1 MLHFKQRIAPLPIN
15 GAVVLLERLLQI
27 GRLRK
32 GRLQLGVLVVD
43 RLLGRLAATGLVLT
57 GPLSRADLPPQA
69 IHLGLE
75 LALVVSQLAALLVR
89 LHQGLLR
96 LHHLGGLYLK
106 ELHLSL
112 KAALV
117 ARQLLMQPVG
127 LVERPPSRGRLRPRL
142 RRLDAKTAGV
152 GNEPVVVMT
161 GPEQTSPP
169 GQHLGYE
176 KEGLSRRKS
185 KT

>member
-1 MLHFKQRIAPLPIN
+1 MLRFEQCTTPLPFD
-15 GAVVLLERLLQI
+15 GAIVLLEHPLQI
-27 GRLRK
+27 GCLGK
-32 GRLQLGVLVVD
+32 GRLQLGVLVFG

-57 GPLSRADLPPQA
+57 GPLSRGNLPPQA

-75 LALVVSQLAALLVR
+75 PTLVVHQLAALLVR

-96 LHHLGGLYLK
+96 LCHLGGFRLK
-106 ELHLSL
+106 ELHLGL

-117 ARQLLMQPVG
+117 TRQLLMQPVG

-152 GNEPVVVMT
+152 GNETVGISNKPVIVMT
-161 GPEQTSPP
+161 SPE
-169 GQHLGYE
+169 
-176 KEGLSRRKS
+176 
-185 KT
+185 